1 MVKNQLFTAKEQNVT
16 GRKSWESRKKL
27 FANFKQKVAE
37 IIFHKIKKLK
47 SFRNLKQQNVERKE
61 KIA

>member
-16 GRKSWESRKKL
+16 GRKSWESHKKL

-47 SFRNLKQQNVERKE
+47 SHSG
-61 KIA
+61 I